1 MANPTDNIY
10 SLDGCNLENI
20 EDLKIAVINTE
31 WNPGII
37 SMLTES
43 CKTTLLSLGITE
55 DHIETVTVPGSF
67 ELPLGAKYIIGSANR
82 PDAVICLGCVIQ
94 GETKHDDYINSSIS
108 KSISQLSLMS
118 STPVIFGVLTTNNE
132 KQAIARADGNKGD
145 KGKESAYAALK
156 MISLKQKCQ
165 NSKSKISF

>member
-20 EDLKIAVINTE
+20 KDLKIAVINTE

-94 GETKHDDYINSSIS
+94 GETKHDDYIN
-108 KSISQLSLMS
+108 LSL
-118 STPVIFGVLTTNNE
+118 IH
-132 KQAIARADGNKGD
+132 I
-145 KGKESAYAALK
+145 
-156 MISLKQKCQ
+156 
-165 NSKSKISF
+165 